1 MKYLFMLCSTC
12 YVMSDW
18 LMIFVVL
25 SKRVTEDIC
34 VSGDVQL
41 QIKKIVIVVIKPK
54 MQKTRLSLPPKS
66 KS

>member
-1 MKYLFMLCSTC
+1 ML
-12 YVMSDW
+12 
-18 LMIFVVL
+18 FVVL

-41 QIKKIVIVVIKPK
+41 QIKKIVIVVKKPK